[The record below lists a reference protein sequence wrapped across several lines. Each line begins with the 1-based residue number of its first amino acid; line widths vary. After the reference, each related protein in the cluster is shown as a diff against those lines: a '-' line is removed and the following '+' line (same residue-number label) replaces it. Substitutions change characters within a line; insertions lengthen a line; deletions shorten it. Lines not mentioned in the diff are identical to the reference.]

1 MPNNLCKNNSI
12 ICESQPNHFT
22 SGPSL
27 KPSDTPTVSPTI
39 APTGFLSSAPSSSV
53 CPVSEFLGSS
63 VSFEAFDACW
73 RAELTE
79 NGTLIG
85 DFVYPECLTNDLT
98 NGQVFS
104 FFDGFDSTNT
114 KIQFTNGDSTNSF
127 SGQFTISQSSDV
139 TDIEVG
145 QSQIDPN
152 TKNFA
157 LDLLSPNCLAPG
169 SCFAKGFLG
178 ETFHV
183 AGFGACFEIQLFEG
197 GILGMDSSDPGCSRK
212 DSAGQQVI
220 SNFSGVDGRNVYFDD
235 PNRWGGTFL
244 LKESSDVTS
253 PEIQN
258 PKVDGNTREF
268 LVDLFVPSCGN

>member
-1 MPNNLCKNNSI
+1 MCKNNSI

-39 APTGFLSSAPSSSV
+39 APTGLLSSAPTSSV

-114 KIQFTNGDSTNSF
+114 KIQFTNGDSTNSL

-157 LDLLSPNCLAPG
+157 LS
-169 SCFAKGFLG
+169 
-178 ETFHV
+178 HV
-183 AGFGACFEIQLFEG
+183 APCTSN
-197 GILGMDSSDPGCSRK
+197 GITNAL
-212 DSAGQQVI
+212 
-220 SNFSGVDGRNVYFDD
+220 
-235 PNRWGGTFL
+235 
-244 LKESSDVTS
+244 
-253 PEIQN
+253 
-258 PKVDGNTREF
+258 
-268 LVDLFVPSCGN
+268 